1 MFKAAFSTV
10 ACPHWTL
17 ARVAAAAA
25 EHGYAGVE
33 LRTFGSGSTQ
43 FACDPALTS
52 AEKTRTLFGEAG
64 VTIASLATG
73 VAFDEPVRPP
83 VIGRAFGDYERS
95 VREAKYAIELAASI
109 ECSLVRVFGFEF
121 PDRESRKSAMARI
134 CDRLRLAVDAARH
147 TGVKLVIEN
156 GGSFCH
162 AHDLKEIIQEVDSNL
177 LGASYSMAV
186 AADAGEDPAEGARLL
201 ADLLWV
207 AKLKDR
213 DADRHPCPPG
223 DPHGTMPCREFL
235 GTLGDMNFGGWV
247 IFEWDRAWLPG
258 LDVPEV
264 VLPQVARRLFEW
276 SGAESLIGGRA
287 ATARA

>member
-1 MFKAAFSTV
+1 MFKTAFSTV

-17 ARVAAAAA
+17 ARVAAAAV
-25 EHGYAGVE
+25 EYGYSGVE

-52 AEKTRTLFGEAG
+52 ADRVRSFFGEAG
-64 VTIASLATG
+64 VSIASVATG
-73 VAFDEPVRPP
+73 VGFDEPVRPP
-83 VIGRAFGDYERS
+83 VIGRALGDYERT
-95 VREAKYAIELAASI
+95 VREAKFAIELAASI
-109 ECSLVRVFGFEF
+109 ECPFVRVFGFEF
-121 PDRESRKSAMARI
+121 PDRESRKSALARI
-134 CDRLRLAVDAARH
+134 CDRLRLAVDAARN
-147 TGVKLVIEN
+147 TGVKLVLEN

-162 AHDLKEIIQEVDSNL
+162 AHDLKEIIQEVNSNL

-201 ADLLWV
+201 GDRLWV

-213 DADRHPCPPG
+213 DGDRHPCPPG

-235 GTLGDMNFGGWV
+235 SSLRDSSFRGWV
-247 IFEWDRAWLPG
+247 VFEWDRAWLPG

-264 VLPQVARRLFEW
+264 VLPQVARRLYEW
-276 SGAESLIGGRA
+276 SGAEGMISGRKA
-287 ATARA
+287 AVRA